1 MIYYIHVNQLKIRQN
16 NKLIREGREDELAN
30 CFEIEFVER
39 TKLVYHFKGGKILPC
54 GARLVA
60 MTHVM
65 PKILR

>member
-1 MIYYIHVNQLKIRQN
+1 MPPIIIKKGKSKTI
-16 NKLIREGREDELAN
+16 AN

-60 MTHVM
+60 ITHVM